1 MIRRLL
7 YLAAAAVL
15 GSGAPLVCQQQRLA
29 TLFASDNVGADGGAV
44 YFDLSAGQPVLLQEL
59 EVNVDAPI
67 GTPLQVTVHA
77 LPSGTGYAGN
87 EPSGAWTTVAVDDGT
102 ARSFGVDR
110 PSRVPL
116 LAQHLLLAGTQ
127 GIAVVVRG
135 AAQRYTNGT
144 GVNQSYSD
152 GVITLTLGSASPAPF
167 QSPVFAP
174 RVWNGSVGY
183 TPFTGLHPD
192 FHATPT
198 AGPAPLAVTLV
209 DSSFTIDPAGLTS
222 IEWDVDGDGTFDYS
236 GATAQHT
243 FANAGRHSITLKVVD
258 SIHGAVTLTRTE
270 YVVVGAVAPRFTWQP
285 AGTSPTAIQF
295 LDGTVPTPTAWAWD
309 FDADGNVDSTQQNP
323 LFAYQRPGMWRC
335 RLSVTSP
342 AGSFVVE
349 DDVPVQTLP
358 LPSFT
363 TSYSFPT
370 NVRGFWFRAPRSFSI
385 VAARV
390 PNEAGLTLQNAAIY
404 RLASA
409 PPFAPATLVSQPS
422 FLALGVPAGVE
433 IPVPFALSFAAGD
446 YVGVLG
452 AMGDAT
458 TTVNSYGT
466 APFAT
471 TLLGAPLVL
480 GRLSA
485 DVNLVASN
493 GIAPLATGTG
503 PLGRVE
509 LAVTPAIAST
519 YGAGTAS
526 GSGAP
531 APSLAPGSAPM
542 LGTNGVLRITQSDGN
557 AFGAMLGA
565 FARGLLPTPFGDVL
579 VDPVT
584 LFPLDIGPLPI
595 GTSTTSVPIPN
606 VLSLQGA
613 GPVVWQAVIVAPGS
627 PNLLSLSN
635 AVEWYLGL

>member
-44 YFDLSAGQPVLLQEL
+44 YFDLSAGQPILLQDL

-77 LPSGTGYAGN
+77 LSAGTGYAGN
-87 EPSGAWTTVAVDDGT
+87 ELGAGWTTVAVDDGT

-152 GVITLTLGSASPAPF
+152 GVITLTLGSASPSPF
-167 QSPVFAP
+167 QAPVFAP

-198 AGPAPLAVTLV
+198 AGPAPLVVTFV
-209 DSSFTIDPAGLTS
+209 DSSFTVDPGGITGVQ
-222 IEWDVDGDGTFDYS
+222 WDVDGDGTFDYF
-236 GATAQHT
+236 GASAQHT
-243 FANAGRHSITLKVVD
+243 YANGGSYTVTLKVIDTV
-258 SIHGAVTLTRTE
+258 HGPATLTRSD

-295 LDGTVPTPTAWAWD
+295 LDGTVPAPTAWAWD

-323 LFAYQRPGMWRC
+323 LFAYLRPGIWRC
-335 RLSVTSP
+335 RLMVTSP

-370 NVRGFWFRAPRSFSI
+370 NVRGFWFQAPRAFSI

-390 PNEAGLTLQNAAIY
+390 PNEAGLALQNAAIY

-409 PPFAPATLVSQPS
+409 PPLAPTTLVSQPE
-422 FLALGVPAGVE
+422 FLALGVPAGTE
-433 IPVPFALSFAAGD
+433 IRVPFALSFAAGE

-458 TTVNSYGT
+458 TMVNSYGT
-466 APFAT
+466 APFTT
-471 TLLGAPLVL
+471 TLLGAPVVL
-480 GRLSA
+480 GRLRA

-493 GIAPLATGTG
+493 GIAPLATAVG

-509 LAVTPAIAST
+509 LAITIAVATT
-519 YGAGTAS
+519 YGNGTAS

-531 APSLAPGSAPM
+531 VPSLTPGSAPM
-542 LGTNGVLRITQSDGN
+542 LGTPGELVITQSDAN
-557 AFGAMLGA
+557 AFGAMIGA

-584 LFPLDIGPLPI
+584 IFPLTLGALPI
-595 GTSTTSVPIPN
+595 GATSTTVPIPN

-613 GPVVWQAVIVAPGS
+613 GPVVWQAVIAVPGS